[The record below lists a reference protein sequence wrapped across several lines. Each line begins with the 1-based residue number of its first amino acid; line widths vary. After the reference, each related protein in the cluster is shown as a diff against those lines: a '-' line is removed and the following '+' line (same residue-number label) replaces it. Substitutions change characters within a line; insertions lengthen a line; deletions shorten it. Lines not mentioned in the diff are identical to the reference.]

1 MGNGVLQ
8 AGRGRT
14 ECGGS
19 GVRFG
24 ATGIPEQVPG
34 SSHCNGMAGA
44 EAGFRGAPPDDC
56 PAARAPRGGFLET
69 LALGGWRAAAFVL
82 LGLALLAPAAPAEA
96 RDTTPRVLAFL
107 LLGLQSAHWVIF
119 YTLREAQVFIES

>member
-8 AGRGRT
+8 AGQDRT

-24 ATGIPEQVPG
+24 AAGIPEHVPG

-69 LALGGWRAAAFVL
+69 LALGGWR
-82 LGLALLAPAAPAEA
+82 PP
-96 RDTTPRVLAFL
+96 RRQKPRTPPHASSLSSF
-107 LLGLQSAHWVIF
+107 S
-119 YTLREAQVFIES
+119 VFKVHMG